1 MLLSSPKTGAAV
13 AEENTTKILDT
24 HVLVLAEPTRLSR
37 KATAA
42 IEHARKRASGLFV
55 SDVSLFEIANL
66 IARKRLG

>member
-1 MLLSSPKTGAAV
+1 VLV
-13 AEENTTKILDT
+13 LDT